1 MANTKR
7 TAAAA
12 ISGAA
17 SRSVHHPGF
26 VSQIW
31 ESGSFFIFHSLQ
43 ERSSQSKMKPEDN
56 SAQLDRRQ
64 ARIGSKFAAVTL
76 EFAALHF
83 SSQEI
88 YFYAY
93 LQPEKG
99 SN

>member
-1 MANTKR
+1 
-7 TAAAA
+7 
-12 ISGAA
+12 
-17 SRSVHHPGF
+17 
-26 VSQIW
+26 
-31 ESGSFFIFHSLQ
+31 
-43 ERSSQSKMKPEDN
+43 MKPEDN